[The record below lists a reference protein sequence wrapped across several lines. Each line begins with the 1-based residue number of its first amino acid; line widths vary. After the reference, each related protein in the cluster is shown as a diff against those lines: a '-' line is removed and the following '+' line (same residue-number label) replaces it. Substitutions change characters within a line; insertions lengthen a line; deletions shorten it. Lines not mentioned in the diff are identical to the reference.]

1 MRLSARNQ
9 FDGKVTGI
17 KMGGNMSEMT
27 VDIGGGREMVS
38 AITRESPRRSGSEKV
53 QPCLS

>member
-17 KMGGNMSEMT
+17 KMGGIMSEMT
-27 VDIGGGREMVS
+27 VYIGGGRKMVS
-38 AITRESPRRSGSEKV
+38 AITRESLRRSGSEKV